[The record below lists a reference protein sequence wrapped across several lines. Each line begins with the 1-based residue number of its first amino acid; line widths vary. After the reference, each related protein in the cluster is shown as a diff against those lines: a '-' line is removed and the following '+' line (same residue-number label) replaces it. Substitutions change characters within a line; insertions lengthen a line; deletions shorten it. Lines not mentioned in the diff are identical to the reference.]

1 MLVILAALG
10 ILGLYAWAQPGFS
23 ITTNNW
29 LFSENSNQQKIE
41 TGSISRN
48 IPIASNFFAPR
59 SSALAVGVYDE
70 ASHFRLWGQDETTPY
85 PIASITKLM
94 TVMAFLDQ
102 KVDGGM
108 VVEVTEADYRLGGKA
123 HFFVGDQVTVNDLLR
138 ATLIASDNTAATAL
152 VRSTGLSEEE
162 FVAKMNEKAEQ
173 LRLVNTAFV
182 DPTGLESGNQA
193 PAREVAR
200 LARKAFSEPLIGDI
214 IEAPQAIVTTKAG
227 KTVTLTSTNFLLQSS
242 IAPGVRIMG
251 GKTGSLP
258 EAGYCFVAL
267 FSRNGHEIITVVLG
281 ASDDESRFN
290 ETLNL
295 VRWAYEA
302 YTW

>member
-1 MLVILAALG
+1 MLVVLAALG
-10 ILGLYAWAQPGFS
+10 ILGLYAWAQPNFN

-29 LFSENSNQQKIE
+29 LFSESSDQQTID
-41 TGSISRN
+41 TGSISRK
-48 IPIASNFFAPR
+48 IPLATNFFTPS

-70 ASHFRLWGQDETTPY
+70 ASRFRLWGQHETTPY

-94 TVMAFLDQ
+94 TVMVFLDQ
-102 KVDGGM
+102 
-108 VVEVTEADYRLGGKA
+108 EVNPDRVMEITEADYRLGGKA
-123 HFFVGDQVTVNDLLR
+123 HFFVGDQVTVNDLLQ
-138 ATLIASDNTAATAL
+138 ATLVASDNTAATVL

-173 LRLVNTAFV
+173 LRLLNTTFV

-200 LARKAFSEPLIGDI
+200 LARKAFSYPVVRHILEEP
-214 IEAPQAIVTTKAG
+214 QVVVTTKAG

-281 ASDDESRFN
+281 ASDDESRFS